1 VIIYEH
7 RSFNWRF
14 LPLKKGAVYIPYAM
28 KVTGDY
34 QLGDSYTLNFGDREL
49 EFMIKGYIQLMG
61 RGGYF

>member
-1 VIIYEH
+1 M
-7 RSFNWRF
+7 
-14 LPLKKGAVYIPYAM
+14 KKGAVYIPYAM